1 MLSVSVARGNTMW
14 CPISAQVGTPESSI
28 TAELKENDLVLYP
41 ETSLLIQEKFP
52 RLVCHRTNGKVLPVR
67 MLSEKDT
74 ELTSRAKGVP

>member
-14 CPISAQVGTPESSI
+14 RPISAQVGTPESSI
-28 TAELKENDLVLYP
+28 TAGLKENDLDLYP
-41 ETSLLIQEKFP
+41 ETFLLIQEKFP
-52 RLVCHRTNGKVLPVR
+52 RLFCRRTNGKVLPVR

>member
-1 MLSVSVARGNTMW
+1 M
-14 CPISAQVGTPESSI
+14 
-28 TAELKENDLVLYP
+28 YP

-52 RLVCHRTNGKVLPVR
+52 RLFCRRTNGKVLPVR

>member
-1 MLSVSVARGNTMW
+1 MLSVSVTRGNTMW
-14 CPISAQVGTPESSI
+14 RPISAQVDTPESSI
-28 TAELKENDLVLYP
+28 TAELKENVLVLYP
-41 ETSLLIQEKFP
+41 ETSLLIHENFP